1 MASRG
6 CCGFCGGEDRCFSS
20 RGCNEYA
27 DFPDD
32 STGSS
37 GGLCK
42 SRQNNDSAFLFRI
55 GKGTFSKE
63 DMQDIEE
70 RVRESKLVTMVQE
83 PIYRAGRKLSEIN
96 KGDRARKDDLSGVCS
111 STVAD
116 QRTRGPQAL
125 TVTCV

>member
-1 MASRG
+1 MKKLNHSVSECYMRVASNSH
-6 CCGFCGGEDRCFSS
+6 GFPRVLWILWWRRCFSS

-37 GGLCK
+37 G
-42 SRQNNDSAFLFRI
+42 
-55 GKGTFSKE
+55 TFSKE

-70 RVRESKLVTMVQE
+70 RVRESKLVIVVQE

-96 KGDRARKDDLSGVCS
+96 KGDRARKDDMSEVCS

-116 QRTRGPQAL
+116 QRKK
-125 TVTCV
+125 